1 MSDKKGIA
9 LKAFR
14 DAGTKK
20 RFAAGKTYDFTEGEF
35 ANYEAAGLIASPDHD
50 EAKAAGKPAAGANPE
65 TKTAAKN
72 AAA

>member
-20 RFAAGKTYDFTEGEF
+20 RFAAGKEFSFTEGEF
-35 ANYEAAGLIASPDHD
+35 ANYEAAGLIVAPDTD
-50 EAKAAGKPAAGANPE
+50 DAKAAGKPAASANPE
-65 TKTAAKN
+65 TKTAAKS